1 MDNVLPGLLLQICLI
16 ASNAFFAMSEFAVVS
31 VNTQKMKRLAEAGN
45 PRAKKLLIITDA
57 PSDFLATIQVGV
69 TLSGF
74 LASAAAA
81 ESFAAPIVQMLAFL
95 PISPAALHG
104 LIVVIITMILSYFML
119 IFGELAPKRIAMRN
133 PDGVALNVVNI
144 IWALNHICRPL
155 IRLIAASTNLV
166 LRPMGIGPEGDN
178 ETVEQEDIL
187 MLVEAGEENGSVDER
202 EHEMIRNIF
211 EFDDRKVSEIMTHRT
226 DVVGVPVTASLEEIM
241 LLQKENHFSRIPVY
255 REDLDDIVGAVFMK
269 DLVPLLGPGEN
280 AGMKPEELMRSVMYV
295 PESMT
300 CSDLLHAFQKKR
312 MHLAIVVDE
321 YGGTEGMVTLEDLL
335 ETIVG
340 DLDDEH
346 DEEGIVQLA
355 ENMYEADGDV
365 TLEEL
370 EEIIGTQPDVESE
383 TIGGFITEKLGKIP
397 TAGETLAME
406 DGCIVLTVAQA
417 TPRAVT
423 KVTITRVEKKEEA
436 EPKPS
441 ASHRLSRKKEQQ
453 EKE

>member
-1 MDNVLPGLLLQICLI
+1 MDTVLPGLLLQLCLI

-45 PRAKKLLIITDA
+45 QRAKKLLVITEA

-81 ESFAAPIVQMLAFL
+81 ESFAAPIVQALSFL
-95 PISPAALHG
+95 PVSASALHG
-104 LIVVIITMILSYFML
+104 IIVVAITIILSYFML
-119 IFGELAPKRIAMRN
+119 IFGELAPKRIAMKD
-133 PDGVALNVVNI
+133 PDGVALKVVNV
-144 IWALNHICRPL
+144 IWLLNRVCRPL
-155 IRLIAASTNLV
+155 IRLIAVSTNLV
-166 LRPMGIGPEGDN
+166 LHPFGIGPESDN
-178 ETVEQEDIL
+178 EQVEEEDIL

-241 LLQKENHFSRIPVY
+241 CLQKENHFSRIPVY
-255 REDLDDIVGAVFMK
+255 RDDLDDIVGAVFMK
-269 DLVPLLGPGEN
+269 DIVPLLSPGEN
-280 AGMKPEELMRSVMYV
+280 ANMKPEELMRSVIYV

-300 CSDLLHAFQKKR
+300 CSDLLHTFQKKR

-346 DEEGIVQLA
+346 DEDSVVQLA
-355 ENMYEADGDV
+355 ENIYEADGDV

-370 EEIIGTQPDVESE
+370 EEILGTEPDAESE

-397 TAGETLAME
+397 QPGETLPIE
-406 DGCIVLTVAQA
+406 DGRIVLTVVQA

-423 KVTITRVEKKEEA
+423 KVTITRAEKQEES
-436 EPKPS
+436 EETEDS
-441 ASHRLSRKKEQQ
+441 SRKFGRK
-453 EKE
+453 KDKDK